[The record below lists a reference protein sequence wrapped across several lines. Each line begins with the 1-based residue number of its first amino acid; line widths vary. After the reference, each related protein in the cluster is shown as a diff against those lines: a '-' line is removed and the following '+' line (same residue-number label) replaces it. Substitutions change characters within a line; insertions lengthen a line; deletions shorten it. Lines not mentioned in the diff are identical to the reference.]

1 MDKED
6 VKRWLNRGWTINR
19 EINALEKL
27 KEETYENLVK
37 CTQNLESA
45 PVSGSKDPHKLD
57 RYAVLASTLDERVD
71 ELVSIKEEILR
82 AVSVLD
88 DCRLRTI
95 LICRYTRFMRW
106 EQISSEIQYSIR
118 RVMELHEKA
127 LITLGEKSALFRT

>member
-6 VKRWLNRGWTINR
+6 VKRWLNRGWAIDR

-27 KEETYENLVK
+27 KEETF
-37 CTQNLESA
+37 QNLTKSTQSFEST

-106 EQISSEIQYSIR
+106 EQISSEIHYSTR

-127 LITLGEKSALFRT
+127 LITLAEKSALFRT